1 VRITV
6 FGGSSERIPRVYR
19 DEAYELGRLIAAR
32 GWILQN
38 GAGRGASCMGRS
50 TDGALDAG
58 GAVRGIIAA
67 RFLHLRHPRLNGVRT
82 YRHLK
87 DRKAA
92 LIRADAFV
100 ALPGGYGT
108 LDEIGEVLTLRQT
121 GFIDRPIVL
130 LNTRG
135 FFGGL
140 LRWLEFLRRERFVRP
155 SDLRLFRVARSP
167 AQVISALVSAFRR
180 RTIGGK
186 RAR

>member
-1 VRITV
+1 MRITI
-6 FGGSSERIPRVYR
+6 FGGSSERIPKVYR
-19 DEAYELGRLIAAR
+19 DAAYELGRLIATR

-38 GAGRGASCMGRS
+38 GAGRGASCMGCS

-58 GAVRGIIAA
+58 GVVRGVIAA

-108 LDEIGEVLTLRQT
+108 LDEISEVLTLRQT
-121 GFIDRPIVL
+121 GFIDRPLVL

-135 FFGGL
+135 FFDGL
-140 LRWLEFLRRERFVRP
+140 LRWLRFLRREGFVRP
-155 SDLRLFRVARSP
+155 SDLRLLRVSP
-167 AQVISALVSAFRR
+167 TPAGAISAIDSALRR
-180 RTIGGK
+180 RTIMRG
-186 RAR
+186 RPR